1 MTIEKSL
8 TLRIG
13 GEAGWG
19 IASAADIFSLIAIK
33 LGYKVFASKDYASQ
47 IRGGHNYHTVRI
59 SKQPVLADVDKV
71 DILLALDQ
79 RTFDLHLKSVV
90 KEGIILVDEKVK
102 LEQKDNRIV
111 LIPLK
116 QIEEK
121 LKEKNIHNAVFLGAT
136 AKCLGIEFNV
146 LKEVIARYFK
156 EKAVLVEKITLAAK
170 EGFNAVPT
178 IKNSLLVGKLSGQL
192 PAGKVAVDKNMEQE
206 FLTGNDTISKGA
218 LKAGLTFLAQYPMT
232 PATGILHNLA
242 QEAMTNKKLIVVQP
256 EDEIAAI
263 NFAVGASAAGAR
275 AMTATSGGGFALM
288 VETYGLAGM
297 AEVPLVIIEGQRPG
311 PATGLPTKTGQGDL
325 KFVLSAAPGDFPRV
339 IIAPGDIGECY
350 TETKRAFYLAEKYQ
364 LPVMVL
370 VDKHLCECFQTVNLS
385 EIEKE
390 FVFDYDKRI
399 NIIEKI
405 GDKELNQDKIY
416 RRYVDGNLSR
426 PLPGNPQGIFTYA
439 GDEHNEVGYITEDA
453 EIAKKMNERRM
464 GKLDLIKKELPVVK
478 LIGSKDADVTVVS
491 WGSNKGVIIE
501 ALGKLNKEGKK
512 INFLPIKFMCP
523 FQDEIKTILEKIK
536 QEKKL
541 LVLVEANYSGQL
553 GSLIREKT
561 GIEIQDK
568 FLRYDGKVFTVDDI
582 YNTISELC
590 K

>member
-1 MTIEKSL
+1 MNTEKSL
-8 TLRIG
+8 ALRVG

-33 LGYKVFASKDYASQ
+33 LGYNVFASKDYASQ

-71 DILLALDQ
+71 NILLALDQ
-79 RTFDLHLKSVV
+79 RTFDLHLKSVI

-116 QIEEK
+116 QTEEK

-136 AKCLGIEFNV
+136 AKCLGIEFDV

-156 EKAVLVEKITLAAK
+156 DKPNLIEKITLAAK
-170 EGFNAVPT
+170 EGFNAVKT
-178 IKNSLLVGKLSGQL
+178 ITNL
-192 PAGKVAVDKNMEQE
+192 PAVSKSNQLLQLRPE

-232 PATGILHNLA
+232 PATGILHYLS
-242 QEAMTNKKLIVVQP
+242 QEAITNKKLTIVQP

-297 AEVPLVIIEGQRPG
+297 AEIPLVIIEGQRPG

-370 VDKHLCECFQTVNLS
+370 VDKHLCESFQNINLS

-416 RRYVDGNLSR
+416 RRYADGNLSR
-426 PLPGNPQGIFTYA
+426 PLPGNQQGIFTYA
-439 GDEHNEVGYITEDA
+439 GDEHNEVGYIIEDS
-453 EIAKKMNERRM
+453 ETAKRMNERRM
-464 GKLDLIKKELPVVK
+464 RKLDLIRKELPAVK
-478 LIGSKDADVTVVS
+478 LIGPKDADVTVVS
-491 WGSNKGVIIE
+491 WGSNKGAIIE
-501 ALGKLNKEGKK
+501 AVGKLNKEGKK

-541 LVLVEANYSGQL
+541 LVLTEANYSGQL

-582 YNTISELC
+582 YNTIIGLC

>member
-1 MTIEKSL
+1 MNTEKSL
-8 TLRIG
+8 ALRVG

-33 LGYKVFASKDYASQ
+33 LGYNVFASKDYASQ

-71 DILLALDQ
+71 NILLALDQ
-79 RTFDLHLKSVV
+79 RTFDLHLKSVI

-116 QIEEK
+116 QTEEK

-136 AKCLGIEFNV
+136 AKCLGIEFDV

-156 EKAVLVEKITLAAK
+156 DKPNLIEKITLAAK
-170 EGFNAVPT
+170 EGFNAVKT
-178 IKNSLLVGKLSGQL
+178 ITNL
-192 PAGKVAVDKNMEQE
+192 PAVSKSNQLLQLRPE

-232 PATGILHNLA
+232 PATGILHYLS
-242 QEAMTNKKLIVVQP
+242 QEAITNKKLTIVQP

-275 AMTATSGGGFALM
+275 AMTATSGGGFSLM

-297 AEVPLVIIEGQRPG
+297 AEIPLVIIEGQRPG

-370 VDKHLCECFQTVNLS
+370 VDKHLCESFQNINLS

-416 RRYVDGNLSR
+416 RRYADGNLSR
-426 PLPGNPQGIFTYA
+426 PLPGNQQGIFTYA
-439 GDEHNEVGYITEDA
+439 GDEHNEVGYIIEDS
-453 EIAKKMNERRM
+453 ETAKRMNERRM
-464 GKLDLIKKELPVVK
+464 RKLDLIRKELPAVK
-478 LIGSKDADVTVVS
+478 LIGPKDADVTVVS
-491 WGSNKGVIIE
+491 WGSNKGAIIE
-501 ALGKLNKEGKK
+501 AVGKLNKEGKK

-541 LVLVEANYSGQL
+541 LVLTEANYSGQL

-582 YNTISELC
+582 YNTISGLC

>member
-1 MTIEKSL
+1 MNTEKSL
-8 TLRIG
+8 ALRVG

-33 LGYKVFASKDYASQ
+33 LGYNVFASKDYASQ

-71 DILLALDQ
+71 NILLALDQ
-79 RTFDLHLKSVV
+79 RTFDLHLKSVI

-116 QIEEK
+116 QTEEK

-136 AKCLGIEFNV
+136 AKCLGIEFDV

-156 EKAVLVEKITLAAK
+156 DKPNLIEKITLAAK
-170 EGFNAVPT
+170 EGFNAVKT
-178 IKNSLLVGKLSGQL
+178 ITNL
-192 PAGKVAVDKNMEQE
+192 PAVSKSNQLLQLRPE

-232 PATGILHNLA
+232 PATGILHYLS
-242 QEAMTNKKLIVVQP
+242 QEAITNKKLTIVQP

-275 AMTATSGGGFALM
+275 AMTATSGGGFSLM

-297 AEVPLVIIEGQRPG
+297 AEIPLVIIEGQRPG

-370 VDKHLCECFQTVNLS
+370 VDKHLCESFQNINLS

-416 RRYVDGNLSR
+416 RRYADGNLSR

-561 GIEIQDK
+561 GIEIKDK

-582 YNTISELC
+582 YNKL
-590 K
+590 KGL